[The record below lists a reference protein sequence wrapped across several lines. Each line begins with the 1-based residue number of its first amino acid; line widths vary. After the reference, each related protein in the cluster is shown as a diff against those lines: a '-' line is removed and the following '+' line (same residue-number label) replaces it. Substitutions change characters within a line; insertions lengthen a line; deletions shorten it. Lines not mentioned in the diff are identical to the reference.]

1 MTASR
6 PIMLGYIIWHYW
18 LIGAKGNGKE
28 EVQEIWALVKLIT
41 FDRKKNHLSQWGH
54 YAYTRW
60 QDRQIPFLFFLVRH
74 TANPYS
80 DLIADGSEESSCYQG
95 NCDGWFWL
103 FSDTSG
109 KRNPQLKN
117 CLYQTGL
124 QPCWGGAFSWLVWE
138 GTAHWGQCHPWAGGL
153 GCGRKGTE
161 QVLKQASKQ
170 HSSIFSASAPAFRL
184 LFELLAS
191 LHDTLWPASQRNP
204 FLPEW
209 LWGFITTKGNSLGQ
223 LPIVF
228 TSSWSTSWMSKSYD
242 NESQMQREPP
252 IWTPFPR

>member
-1 MTASR
+1 MSASH
-6 PIMLGYIIWHYW
+6 PIMLGCIIWHYW

-41 FDRKKNHLSQWGH
+41 FERKKNHLSQWGH
-54 YAYTRW
+54 YAYTGW
-60 QDRQIPFLFFLVRH
+60 QDRQIPFLFFLLRH

-124 QPCWGGAFSWLVWE
+124 QPCWGWGIFLIGVGGHSPL
-138 GTAHWGQCHPWAGGL
+138 GTVPSLGRWPGLWKKGGW
-153 GCGRKGTE
+153 
-161 QVLKQASKQ
+161 VS
-170 HSSIFSASAPAFRL
+170 
-184 LFELLAS
+184 FE
-191 LHDTLWPASQRNP
+191 ASQ
-204 FLPEW
+204 
-209 LWGFITTKGNSLGQ
+209 
-223 LPIVF
+223 
-228 TSSWSTSWMSKSYD
+228 
-242 NESQMQREPP
+242 
-252 IWTPFPR
+252 